1 MKVGGH
7 SREGLPSTRADA
19 LQSTVSLGRSLE
31 LRYTLLLLHLDI
43 RMSSPTVSGLQ
54 DSLYQ

>member
-7 SREGLPSTRADA
+7 SREGIPSTRADA

-43 RMSSPTVSGLQ
+43 RISSPTVLRLQ